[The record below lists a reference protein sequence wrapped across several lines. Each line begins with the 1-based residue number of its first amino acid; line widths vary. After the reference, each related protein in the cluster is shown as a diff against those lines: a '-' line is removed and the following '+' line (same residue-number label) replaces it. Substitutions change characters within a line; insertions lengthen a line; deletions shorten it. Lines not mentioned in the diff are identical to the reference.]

1 MKSPLKLSLIM
12 LLFACTTT
20 TESPQQSLDI
30 QGHRGCR
37 GLLPE
42 NSIPAF
48 EHALLL
54 GVNTLEIDAVIT
66 QDKEVIVSHEPFM
79 SHEICLDPQ
88 GNEILEADELSHNIY
103 QMTYAQVQ
111 QYDCGTKAHHRF
123 PNQKQM
129 SVHKPL
135 LREVIQHAEAYQKTA
150 GKAAVLYN
158 IETKSRPDRD
168 DVYHPKPKEFVDLL
182 VAIFKETGIYDR
194 TTLQSF
200 DIRTLQ
206 YAHQTYPD
214 LQLVLLIE
222 NQKTLEENLDALGFV
237 PEVYSPYFEFV
248 DEQMVSSCQQKGM
261 KLIPWTVNSPSDIQQ
276 ILQLGVDGII
286 SDYPDRVLEIV
297 GK

>member
-1 MKSPLKLSLIM
+1 M

-20 TESPQQSLDI
+20 ESSQGFLDI

-37 GLLPE
+37 GLMPE

-48 EHALLL
+48 EHALKL
-54 GVNTLEIDAVIT
+54 GVNTLEMDAVIT
-66 QDKEVIVSHEPFM
+66 MDKQVIVSHEPFM
-79 SHEICLDPQ
+79 SHEICLDTTGQ
-88 GNEILEADELSHNIY
+88 EIREEDELSHNIY

-111 QYDCGTKAHHRF
+111 RYDCGSKFVKRF
-123 PNQKQM
+123 PDQEKM
-129 SVHKPL
+129 PVHKPL
-135 LREVIQHAEAYQKTA
+135 LKEVIQRAEAFQQAA
-150 GKAAVLYN
+150 GQDPVLYN

-168 DVYHPKPKEFVDLL
+168 NTYHPEPKEFVDLL

-206 YAHQTYPD
+206 YAHETYPD

-222 NQKTLEENLDALGFV
+222 NQKSLEENLEALGFV
-237 PEVYSPYFEFV
+237 PQVYSPYFKFV
-248 DEQMVSSCQQKGM
+248 DERMVQVCRQKGM